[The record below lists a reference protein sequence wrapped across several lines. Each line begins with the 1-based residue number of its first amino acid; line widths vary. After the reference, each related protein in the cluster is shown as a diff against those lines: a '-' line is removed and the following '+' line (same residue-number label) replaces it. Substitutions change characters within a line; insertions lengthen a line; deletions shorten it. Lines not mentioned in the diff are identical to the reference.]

1 MAIFVRK
8 NEKKAKKCTFFD
20 FLEKKVEKVLVIKK

>member
-1 MAIFVRK
+1 LSEKTKKKPK
-8 NEKKAKKCTFFD
+8 NALFFD